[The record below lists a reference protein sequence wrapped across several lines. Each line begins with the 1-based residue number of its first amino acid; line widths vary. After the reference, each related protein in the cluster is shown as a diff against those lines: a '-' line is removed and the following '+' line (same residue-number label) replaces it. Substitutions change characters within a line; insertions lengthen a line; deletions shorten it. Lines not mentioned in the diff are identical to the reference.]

1 MDKDEIIINELNKTK
16 LTYAVSLI
24 DRLVMSKD
32 LNKINND
39 LHNVWR
45 ISGFKSREKFETL
58 FKSYKGYSLGD
69 YCKKLNPNCNC

>member
-1 MDKDEIIINELNKTK
+1 
-16 LTYAVSLI
+16 
-24 DRLVMSKD
+24 MSKD

-39 LHNVWR
+39 LRNVWR

>member
-39 LHNVWR
+39 LQNVWR
-45 ISGFKSREKFETL
+45 ICGFQSREKFEKL
-58 FKSYKGYSLGD
+58 FMFYKGYSLTD
-69 YCKKLNPNCNC
+69 YYKN